1 MINPGYITAIGAAA
15 LYAESYRMLSER
27 KLRDFE
33 LLLRAPLPPTV
44 CVSCGSS
51 EFRLH
56 GMRHVCAYCR
66 TSSAR
71 SR

>member
-1 MINPGYITAIGAAA
+1 MILNPGYLIVQQTAS
-15 LYAESYRMLSER
+15 LYAHHMRER
-27 KLRDFE
+27 ALKRRLFDLQRV
-33 LLLRAPLPPTV
+33 LIAPTV